1 MLLCLRSSCFG
12 SSLLLRGSDVWWG
25 LLVQTVTLIN
35 APPGDAVF
43 VPKLVCYVQTASGNI
58 PALQRD
64 KDNTNVNA
72 DVQKL
77 QQQLQDI
84 KEQVKPRHRIQYTP
98 ESDDRAYR
106 GIGHSDVITEHG
118 CEGSDTKKMGNL

>member
-1 MLLCLRSSCFG
+1 MEFEVATGANCFFLIFGLIRKFPFSSQSVIL
-12 SSLLLRGSDVWWG
+12 SS
-25 LLVQTVTLIN
+25 
-35 APPGDAVF
+35 
-43 VPKLVCYVQTASGNI
+43 YVQTASGNI

-84 KEQVKPRHRIQYTP
+84 KEQVSLQMRH
-98 ESDDRAYR
+98 
-106 GIGHSDVITEHG
+106 H
-118 CEGSDTKKMGNL
+118 L

>member
-1 MLLCLRSSCFG
+1 MFLLNVSVCVSFG
-12 SSLLLRGSDVWWG
+12 
-25 LLVQTVTLIN
+25 
-35 APPGDAVF
+35 
-43 VPKLVCYVQTASGNI
+43 CVQTASGNI

-84 KEQVKPRHRIQYTP
+84 KEQVSQCSCHLYHDQ
-98 ESDDRAYR
+98 
-106 GIGHSDVITEHG
+106 
-118 CEGSDTKKMGNL
+118 N

>member
-1 MLLCLRSSCFG
+1 MQLFFHPP
-12 SSLLLRGSDVWWG
+12 V
-25 LLVQTVTLIN
+25 LVL
-35 APPGDAVF
+35 F
-43 VPKLVCYVQTASGNI
+43 CCVQTASGNI

-84 KEQVKPRHRIQYTP
+84 KEQVRTNCAVEQRSAGLILSLHLIIHT
-98 ESDDRAYR
+98 
-106 GIGHSDVITEHG
+106 
-118 CEGSDTKKMGNL
+118 